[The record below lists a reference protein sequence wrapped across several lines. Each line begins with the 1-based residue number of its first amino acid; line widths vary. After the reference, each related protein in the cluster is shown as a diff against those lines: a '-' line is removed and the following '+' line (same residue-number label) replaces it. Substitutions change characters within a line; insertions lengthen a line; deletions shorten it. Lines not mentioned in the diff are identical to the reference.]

1 MNFPKKFPQKAKQQ
15 PDFPKT
21 AAEKAKKKEKNAKDV
36 WTGQGK
42 KQNCAAKKTRE
53 KEDPKLSVAHI
64 EGEEQKRRRQDEAE
78 EGVGEVGQPGAEDP
92 RCPQYRP
99 EQGDPAAEGDGEKKL
114 PQLGKDRKIHRSR
127 RARKPPSFRGSS

>member
-1 MNFPKKFPQKAKQQ
+1 MQKKRYFFEFSKKISPKAKQQ

-92 RCPQYRP
+92 AL
-99 EQGDPAAEGDGEKKL
+99 PAVPSRAG
-114 PQLGKDRKIHRSR
+114 RSR
-127 RARKPPSFRGSS
+127 RRG